1 MATEAQAKQLVDL
14 IIYLAKDANVNTK
27 PSYDDSIKLVTTI
40 LNTTS
45 AVGVANP
52 KVYSAFVTQQGNLHP
67 TLLLRKDNIGIVIW
81 TRVSEGTYHATKVG
95 AFPENY
101 TVPSNIPVVF
111 KNKLNDSEV
120 TARRISSDVI
130 EITTTDVDGKL
141 TDGLLT
147 NFYIEFNVFV

>member
-1 MATEAQAKQLVDL
+1 MATEVQAKQLVDL

-27 PSYDDSIKLVTTI
+27 PSYDDSIKLVTSI
-40 LNTTS
+40 LNTPSTTS
-45 AVGVANP
+45 GVNP
-52 KVYSAFVTQQGNLHP
+52 KVYSVFVTQQSNLHP
-67 TLLLRKDNIGIVIW
+67 TLLIRKDNIGSIIW

-95 AFPENY
+95 AFPENF
-101 TVPSNIPVVF
+101 TVPSNIPVIF

-120 TARRISSDVI
+120 TVKRISSDII
-130 EITTTDVDGKL
+130 EVTTTDVDGKL